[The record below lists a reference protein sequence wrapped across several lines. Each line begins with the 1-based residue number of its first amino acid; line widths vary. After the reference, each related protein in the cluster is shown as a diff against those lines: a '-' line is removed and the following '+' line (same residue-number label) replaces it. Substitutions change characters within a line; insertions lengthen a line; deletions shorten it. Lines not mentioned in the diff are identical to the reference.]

1 MQSDQL
7 SSAHHITSNIYIE
20 APRKL
25 KFEET
30 PTHYIFE
37 ERKGDLR
44 ISNMSDI
51 LVCYLLDLV
60 LILDLSI

>member
-37 ERKGDLR
+37 EKKGT
-44 ISNMSDI
+44 
-51 LVCYLLDLV
+51 
-60 LILDLSI
+60 

>member
-37 ERKGDLR
+37 ENKLASLGYASPKLCPL
-44 ISNMSDI
+44 N
-51 LVCYLLDLV
+51 
-60 LILDLSI
+60 